1 MSLTIRRL
9 VHHELQSAID
19 DLARLRIE
27 VFAAWP
33 YLYRGDLDY
42 EATYLR
48 EFLAA
53 RDSVLVAAYDGK
65 RIVGAATASPM
76 SAQKAEIRGP
86 FETIGRDTS
95 DIFYFGESVLL
106 PEYRGQ
112 GVGHAFFD
120 QREAHAANCGARSTA
135 FVAVIRPDEHPLRP
149 HDYVPLHAFWKRR
162 GYASIDGLSTTLAWQ
177 DIGEEEETLK
187 SMQFWVR
194 GQ

>member
-76 SAQKAEIRGP
+76 SAQKAI
-86 FETIGRDTS
+86 IS
-95 DIFYFGESVLL
+95 ALYFFFSHVSKTDVSRP
-106 PEYRGQ
+106 PE
-112 GVGHAFFD
+112 
-120 QREAHAANCGARSTA
+120 
-135 FVAVIRPDEHPLRP
+135 
-149 HDYVPLHAFWKRR
+149 
-162 GYASIDGLSTTLAWQ
+162 
-177 DIGEEEETLK
+177 
-187 SMQFWVR
+187 
-194 GQ
+194 